1 MNPLDTSLVWC
12 DYHHNVNFLGCC
24 LVAKTRTWCALGGA
38 EFFGSFVVASTIR
51 LQTVLDGLNVFL
63 QNKSPA
69 KEPIIEKRSTK
80 ETGDDLFFRT
90 NHRERAE
97 DHEKNGR

>member
-1 MNPLDTSLVWC
+1 M
-12 DYHHNVNFLGCC
+12 GCC
-24 LVAKTRTWCALGGA
+24 FVAKTRTWCALGSA

-69 KEPIIEKRSTK
+69 KEPIIEKRST
-80 ETGDDLFFRT
+80 TDLFFRT
-90 NHRERAE
+90 NHREMIFSSE
-97 DHEKNGR
+97 QITEKEPRSIEKKRGDE